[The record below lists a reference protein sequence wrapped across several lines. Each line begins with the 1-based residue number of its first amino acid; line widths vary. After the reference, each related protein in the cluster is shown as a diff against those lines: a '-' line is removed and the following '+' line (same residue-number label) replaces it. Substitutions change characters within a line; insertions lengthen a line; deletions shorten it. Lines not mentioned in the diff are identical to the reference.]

1 MLRTTPDAVNG
12 RRVVAS
18 AVLLDGRVGMD
29 AEKQHT
35 HAALGCGRRRHDT
48 AKGGASTTGDVLGV
62 CRAPPC
68 THLDSVKPSSSTLNV
83 SRNPLERPDVT
94 SPLLYIYTHTQ
105 PNVSSAS
112 SLLYSTTLP
121 KPISSS
127 LLSLYDLP
135 LIPSCPAKIFTVSTY
150 LFSACARISHTYP
163 ETHVAAGYKATLSN
177 PNTSEAAK
185 EHAAS
190 LLERIDPSSNTSP
203 ASTHTPHQPGEVT
216 MDGHEVNRVMG
227 GYKATLKSVFSS
239 SPLPLESADA
249 FHDRPEHKRGGE
261 APCTRDSR
269 RGRLLGRCS

>member
-1 MLRTTPDAVNG
+1 MSSRRDRGGPLAGESSLGAPLRQSGAGMLRTTPDVVNG

-105 PNVSSAS
+105 PNVSSAFS
-112 SLLYSTTLP
+112 PILNNTPQTNFIISFKSLRSTTNSIMSGQDLHREY
-121 KPISSS
+121 ISLFS
-127 LLSLYDLP
+127 LCTHL
-135 LIPSCPAKIFTVSTY
+135 TY
-150 LFSACARISHTYP
+150 LPR
-163 ETHVAAGYKATLSN
+163 
-177 PNTSEAAK
+177 
-185 EHAAS
+185 
-190 LLERIDPSSNTSP
+190 DP
-203 ASTHTPHQPGEVT
+203 
-216 MDGHEVNRVMG
+216 R
-227 GYKATLKSVFSS
+227 
-239 SPLPLESADA
+239 
-249 FHDRPEHKRGGE
+249 
-261 APCTRDSR
+261 CR
-269 RGRLLGRCS
+269 RL